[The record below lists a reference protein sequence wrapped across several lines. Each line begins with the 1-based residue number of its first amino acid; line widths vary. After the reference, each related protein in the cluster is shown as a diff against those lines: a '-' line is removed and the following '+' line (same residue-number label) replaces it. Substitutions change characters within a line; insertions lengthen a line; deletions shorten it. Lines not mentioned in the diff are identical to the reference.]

1 MKTLLIM
8 RHAKSSWDDAKMSDF
23 ERPLNE
29 RGLRTAPL
37 MGEIINQKR
46 LQPELIL
53 SSPAERA
60 KQTAQFVRESAQI
73 KSEIVFNEK
82 IYEASVGRLLEVIG
96 KQPES
101 VESILLIGHNPGL
114 EGLVKFTTGELHA
127 MPTAALA
134 IVDLQINKWSDITAS
149 KGDLRDLIRPK
160 EINGEW

>member
-1 MKTLLIM
+1 M
-8 RHAKSSWDDAKMSDF
+8 RHAKSSWDNAAMSDY

-37 MGEIINQKR
+37 MGELIRKKH
-46 LQPELIL
+46 LQPDLFL

-60 KQTAQFVRESAQI
+60 KQTAQLVKESAQI

-82 IYEASVGRLLEVIG
+82 IYEASVRQLLEIIG
-96 KQPES
+96 EQPES
-101 VESILLIGHNPGL
+101 VKTILLVGHNPGI
-114 EGLVKFTTGELHA
+114 EGLVKFITGELRA

-134 IVDLQINKWSDITAS
+134 IVDLQIDKWSDTAAS

-160 EINGEW
+160 EM